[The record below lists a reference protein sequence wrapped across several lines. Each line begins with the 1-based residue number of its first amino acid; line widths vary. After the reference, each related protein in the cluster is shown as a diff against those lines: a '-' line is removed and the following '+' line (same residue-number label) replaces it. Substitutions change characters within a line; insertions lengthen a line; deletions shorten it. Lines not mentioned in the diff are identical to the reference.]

1 MQIVAPETTSLL
13 PSPKSETFQVYTRLD
28 HGKKNPSSEEHLAL
42 CTSASVSSQTGTSV
56 SKAGKQLSIPKKK
69 KELTPHYGNP
79 VSGDPTLTHSHP
91 PSYLFV
97 GNSF

>member
-69 KELTPHYGNP
+69 K
-79 VSGDPTLTHSHP
+79 S
-91 PSYLFV
+91 
-97 GNSF
+97 